1 MVQTVKKNWWGR
13 NWKWL
18 VPTGC
23 LSSLLILAAFVAVIL
38 TIVSVAMKSSDV
50 YQQAMQRARA
60 NPAVVEALGTPI
72 TDGFL
77 ASGSVNTSGS
87 SGNANLSNPISG
99 SKGSATIVLQARKSG
114 GEWSYSTLRVEIGAT
129 GRRIDLMR

>member
-87 SGNANLSNPISG
+87 SGNANLSIPISG